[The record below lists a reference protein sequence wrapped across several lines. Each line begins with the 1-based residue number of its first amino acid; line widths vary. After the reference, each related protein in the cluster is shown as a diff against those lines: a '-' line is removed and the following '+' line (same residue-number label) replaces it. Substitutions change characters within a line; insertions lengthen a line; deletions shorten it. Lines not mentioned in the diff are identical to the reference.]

1 MRRYAVL
8 LVSLV
13 LASAGCEAG
22 GPAPPRSSGESGT
35 PQSGI
40 DPGNDR
46 SVAIY
51 SAVIRQLVTKDHTFG
66 QGESPFEHV
75 YVLDGVVPR
84 TGNVN
89 QSFSTEP
96 DRPFADDLKQA
107 IEAELRDLPPID
119 FVTDR
124 DSVLRGRQGR
134 GGVVNRG
141 VIVSLG
147 PIAPSG
153 NRVEVANNLWCGGL
167 CGQWLT
173 YVVKRQHGR
182 WRVTG
187 TVGPVAIS

>member
-84 TGNVN
+84 AGNVN
-89 QSFSTEP
+89 QSFSSEP
-96 DRPFADDLKQA
+96 DRPFADDLKLA
-107 IEAELRDLPPID
+107 IEAELRDLAPID

-134 GGVVNRG
+134 GGVINRG

-153 NRVEVANNLWCGGL
+153 NRAEVANNLWCGGL
-167 CGQWLT
+167 CGQ
-173 YVVKRQHGR
+173 
-182 WRVTG
+182 
-187 TVGPVAIS
+187 